1 MQRNQ
6 HSPAF
11 IEQAPSK
18 ARERGSRTLQS
29 VAAELN
35 MSLGTLKGWLKRS
48 GPQGA
53 ELPHAPALPGDVP
66 AGRWTPVQR
75 LLALHESHAL
85 QGSALHAW
93 CREKGLFGHQL
104 IQRRDAFCAVQQP
117 RASQYSAAIE

>member
-6 HSPAF
+6 HSPEF
-11 IEQAPSK
+11 IEQALGK

-53 ELPHAPALPGDVP
+53 ELPHAPTLPGDER

-75 LLALHESHAL
+75 TRLHSTLAYVSPMKFEQDWLAARPKQAISRLGYGIRIPGAR
-85 QGSALHAW
+85 S
-93 CREKGLFGHQL
+93 
-104 IQRRDAFCAVQQP
+104 V
-117 RASQYSAAIE
+117 ASFMAILN